1 MTSYTEVVRV
11 VQEELFPS
19 VESML
24 LVTLLLIASVFL
36 AAWAIRGLERPL
48 ERRVGDGLSEAIQ
61 ASLLTLWIALVTIA
75 LTVVWN
81 VTVILDLLVDA
92 ILINRAYAVLYLV
105 TAAILVTTY
114 LLIRL
119 VNRSIDE
126 LDDAGA
132 ITRHQS
138 EVAYHVADA
147 GIFLAGI
154 GLILTI
160 WGVNLT
166 NLILGAGVLSAV
178 LGLAA
183 QKTFSAMIAGFVLL
197 FARPFVVGDWIA
209 VHSDGGER
217 TGVVEDVTILNTKVQ
232 TFRDQHVLIPNDE
245 VTSNQLIN
253 YSRNDRLRI
262 DIEVGVDYESDLE
275 RAQAALREGLA
286 DVDLA
291 QETPSPQVVT
301 KRFDDSAIVIELRFW
316 IENPSMRRSWKARTE
331 AMEGIKESFDREGIV
346 IPFSQHVH
354 SFRNGE
360 QLLDGDTAKETSSE
374 VN

>member
-1 MTSYTEVVRV
+1 MTLHSEFVGTVP
-11 VQEELFPS
+11 EELLPT
-19 VESML
+19 VELKL
-24 LVTLLLIASVFL
+24 LVTLLLIVSVFL
-36 AAWAIRGLERPL
+36 AALAIRSFDRPL
-48 ERRVGDGLSEAIQ
+48 RGRVGESLAEAAQ
-61 ASLLTLWIALVTIA
+61 ALLLTLWIALVTVA

-92 ILINRAYAVLYLV
+92 VLVNRAYAVLYLV
-105 TAAILVTTY
+105 TVAILVTAY

-119 VNRSIDE
+119 VNRSVDE

-147 GIFLAGI
+147 GIFLAAFGI
-154 GLILTI
+154 VLTI

-209 VHSDGGER
+209 VHSDGEER

-232 TFRDQHVLIPNDE
+232 TFRDQHVLVPNDE

-275 RAQAALREGLA
+275 RARAALRDGLA

-301 KRFDDSAIVIELRFW
+301 KRFDDSAVVLELRFW
-316 IENPSMRRSWKARTE
+316 IENPSMRRSWKARTA
-331 AMEGIKESFDREGIV
+331 AMEGVKESFEREGIV

-354 SFRNGE
+354 SFR
-360 QLLDGDTAKETSSE
+360 DTGSSPEESSKETGSE
-374 VN
+374 GG

>member
-1 MTSYTEVVRV
+1 MTLQSGFVRA
-11 VQEELFPS
+11 VQEVLLPTAELK
-19 VESML
+19 L
-24 LVTLLLIASVFL
+24 LATLLLIASVFL
-36 AAWAIRGLERPL
+36 AAWAIRSLDRPL
-48 ERRVGDGLSEAIQ
+48 RDRVGEGLSEAIQ
-61 ASLLTLWIALVTIA
+61 ASLLTLWIAFVTVV

-92 ILINRAYAVLYLV
+92 VLVNRAYAVLYLV
-105 TAAILVTTY
+105 TAAIFVTAY

-119 VNRSIDE
+119 VNRSVDE
-126 LDDAGA
+126 LDEAGA

-147 GIFLAGI
+147 GIFLAAFGVV
-154 GLILTI
+154 LTI

-209 VHSDGGER
+209 VHSDGEER
-217 TGVVEDVTILNTKVQ
+217 TGIVDDVTVLNTKVQ

-245 VTSNQLIN
+245 VTSNQMIN

-262 DIEVGVDYESDLE
+262 DIEVGVDYDSDLE
-275 RAQAALREGLA
+275 RARAALRDGLF

-301 KRFDDSAIVIELRFW
+301 KRFDDSAIVLELRFW

-331 AMEGIKESFDREGIV
+331 AMEGIKESFDREGVV

-354 SFRNGE
+354 SFRDGE
-360 QLLDGDTAKETSSE
+360 QSLEEEAAKETGSD

>member
-1 MTSYTEVVRV
+1 MTLYSESVWI
-11 VQEELFPS
+11 VQGEPFPS
-19 VESML
+19 VEWKL
-24 LVTLLLIASVFL
+24 FVTLLLIVSVFL
-36 AAWAIRGLERPL
+36 GAWAIRRLDYPL
-48 ERRVGDGLSEAIQ
+48 KARVGEGLSEAIQ
-61 ASLLTLWIALVTIA
+61 ASLLTLWIGTVTVA

-92 ILINRAYAVLYLV
+92 VLVNRAYAVLYLV
-105 TAAILVTTY
+105 TAAIFVTTY

-154 GLILTI
+154 GLVLTI

-209 VHSDGGER
+209 VHSDGEER
-217 TGVVEDVTILNTKVQ
+217 TGIVEDVTILNTKVQ

-262 DIEVGVDYESDLE
+262 DIEVGVDYDSDLE
-275 RAQAALREGLA
+275 RARAALRDGLA

-291 QETPSPQVVT
+291 QETPSPEVVT
-301 KRFDDSAIVIELRFW
+301 KRFDDSAIVLELRFW

-331 AMEGIKESFDREGIV
+331 AMEGVKESFDREGVV

-354 SFRNGE
+354 SFRDGE
-360 QLLDGDTAKETSSE
+360 RSLDDEATKEASSE

>member
-1 MTSYTEVVRV
+1 MTLYSESVWI
-11 VQEELFPS
+11 VQGEPFPS
-19 VESML
+19 VESKL
-24 LVTLLLIASVFL
+24 FVTLLLIVSVFL
-36 AAWAIRGLERPL
+36 GAWAIRRLDYPL
-48 ERRVGDGLSEAIQ
+48 KARVGEGLSEAIQ
-61 ASLLTLWIALVTIA
+61 ASLLTLWIGTVTVA

-92 ILINRAYAVLYLV
+92 VLVNRAYAVLYLV
-105 TAAILVTTY
+105 TAAIFVTTY

-154 GLILTI
+154 GLVLTI

-209 VHSDGGER
+209 VHSDGEER
-217 TGVVEDVTILNTKVQ
+217 TGIVEDVTILNTKVQ

-262 DIEVGVDYESDLE
+262 DIEVGVDYDSDLE
-275 RAQAALREGLA
+275 RARAALRDGLA

-291 QETPSPQVVT
+291 QETPSPEVVT
-301 KRFDDSAIVIELRFW
+301 KRFDDSAIVLELRFW

-331 AMEGIKESFDREGIV
+331 AMEGVKESFDREGVV

-354 SFRNGE
+354 SFRDGE
-360 QLLDGDTAKETSSE
+360 RSLDDEATKEASSE